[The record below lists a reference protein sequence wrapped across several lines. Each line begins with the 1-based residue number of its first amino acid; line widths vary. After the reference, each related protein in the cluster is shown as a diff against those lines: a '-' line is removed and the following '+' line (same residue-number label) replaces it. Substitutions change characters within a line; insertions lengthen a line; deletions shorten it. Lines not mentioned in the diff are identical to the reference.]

1 MLFAPLRLPRAR
13 HFALT
18 WGIAD
23 QHGGMTSAMLR
34 RSRSFRELGGV
45 DVDILT
51 LDDRAD
57 YPEFETRLRASGE
70 LIDGVRIRNL
80 WDDLRERTLRPAA
93 QAPEAPAPLLPDP
106 DDDVVMLAGTVMS
119 RTRRDATGRVTAV
132 DRFRRDGSLLCTE
145 RSEAE
150 RRIVLHDVD
159 GHAVRSWRTSRGL
172 HRWWFDRLT
181 AGAPSFLVVDSKT
194 AARSVLGYR
203 RQHVVTVHII
213 HASHRLGGRAG
224 TLRASR
230 ASVLHRAHEFDEIVV
245 LTERQRADLVEDLST
260 FGVEAR
266 IRAIPNG
273 VELPSHDPSERDGGH
288 AVIVASLNRRKR
300 LDHAVDA
307 LATARSDAPRIHAD
321 IFGEGPCEEQL
332 RERIRARD
340 AASYVRLRGHDP
352 LARSAFEAAGFSLL
366 TSTSEGLPLVLA
378 ESMAAGCLPIAYDI
392 RYGPADIIRDGV
404 DGFLVPKGDVAAL
417 ARTIAKLQRMPQ
429 SGVTAMRRRAVAR
442 AKDFSDAAVTR
453 RWSRELHAAYDA
465 KLLAAATEQPRRVRL
480 RRRAGVLRRRIRWLT
495 GR

>member
-1 MLFAPLRLPRAR
+1 MFLAPLRLPRAR

-34 RSRSFRELGGV
+34 RSRSFHELGGV

-57 YPEFETRLRASGE
+57 YADLEERLRASGE

-80 WDDLRERTLRPAA
+80 WDDLRDRTLRPAA
-93 QAPEAPAPLLPDP
+93 QAPDARAPLVPEP
-106 DDDVVMLAGTVMS
+106 DDEVIVLAGAVMS
-119 RTRRDATGRVTAV
+119 RTRRDASGRVVAV
-132 DRFRRDGSLLCTE
+132 DRFRRDGSLLSTE
-145 RSEAE
+145 RSEADQ
-150 RRIVLHDVD
+150 RIVLYDAD
-159 GHAVRSWRTSRGL
+159 GRAVRSWRTSRGL
-172 HRWWFDRLT
+172 HRWWLDRLT

-203 RQHVVTVHII
+203 RQHVVTIHII

-224 TLRASR
+224 ALRASR
-230 ASVLHRAHEFDEIVV
+230 ASVLRRADEFDGIVV
-245 LTERQRADLVEDLST
+245 LTERQRTDLVEDLST
-260 FGVEAR
+260 VGVEAR
-266 IRAIPNG
+266 IRTIPNG
-273 VELPSHDPSERDGGH
+273 VELPSHGPSERDGTH

-300 LDHAVDA
+300 LEHAVDA
-307 LATARSDAPRIHAD
+307 LVTAQSDAPGIHAD
-321 IFGEGPCEEQL
+321 IFGEGPDEEQL
-332 RERIRARD
+332 RQRIHTRD
-340 AASYVRLRGHDP
+340 AASYIRLRGHDP
-352 LARSAFEAAGFSLL
+352 LARSAFESAGFSLL

-378 ESMAAGCLPIAYDI
+378 ESMAVGCLPIAYDI

-417 ARTIAKLQRMPQ
+417 SRTIAELQTMPRA
-429 SGVTAMRRRAVAR
+429 GVDAMRQRAVSR

-453 RWSRELHAAYDA
+453 RWSRELHAVYDA
-465 KLLAAATEQPRRVRL
+465 KLLAAAKEQPLRVRL
-480 RRRAGVLRRRIRWLT
+480 RRRAGVLRRRIRWVT